1 MEARENMYIIFRK
14 EVSAYFSTPFGF
26 IFMGIFL
33 LFSGIIFT
41 TYNLVGG
48 GGDLNGMFGLF
59 SNISFMIF
67 PVLTIKMFAD
77 ERRNGTESILL
88 TSRLTSAQIVLGKY
102 FAACFLFLVTL
113 AVTGVYVV
121 ILKIYGFPYMSA
133 IVGSYIGFFLLG
145 AAFISVCTF
154 TASLADNPITAA
166 VSSFG
171 ALVGLVMAGA
181 FSRTLEIPVLSQ
193 LLSALALTRQ
203 YDEFIRGIFRPGPVV
218 YFIAF
223 SAVFLCLSVVS
234 IGRRRFV

>member
-1 MEARENMYIIFRK
+1 MYIILKK
-14 EVSAYFSTPFGF
+14 EIAAYFSTPFGF

-33 LFSGIIFT
+33 LLSGVIFT
-41 TYNLVGG
+41 TYNLLGG

-77 ERRNGTESILL
+77 ERRTGVEPLLL
-88 TSRLTSAQIVLGKY
+88 TSRLSSAQIVLGKY
-102 FAACFLFLVTL
+102 FAACFLFLVAL

-121 ILKIYGFPYMSA
+121 MLMIYGFPFMSA

-154 TASLADNPITAA
+154 TASLADNYVTAA

-181 FSRTLEIPVLSQ
+181 FSRSLQIPVISQ
-193 LLSALALTRQ
+193 VLSALALTRQ
-203 YDEFIRGIFRPGPVV
+203 YDEFIRGIFRPGPLV
-218 YFIAF
+218 YFIGF
-223 SAVFLCLSVVS
+223 SAVFLCLSIIS
-234 IGRRRFV
+234 LDRRRFS

>member
-1 MEARENMYIIFRK
+1 
-14 EVSAYFSTPFGF
+14 
-26 IFMGIFL
+26 MGIFL
-33 LFSGIIFT
+33 LLSGVIFT
-41 TYNLVGG
+41 TYNLLGG

-77 ERRNGTESILL
+77 ERRIGVEPLLL
-88 TSRLTSAQIVLGKY
+88 TSRLSSAQIVLGKY
-102 FAACFLFLVTL
+102 FAACFVFLVAL

-121 ILKIYGFPYMSA
+121 MLMIYGFPFISA

-154 TASLADNPITAA
+154 TASLADNYVTAA

-181 FSRTLEIPVLSQ
+181 FSRSLQLPVISQ
-193 LLSALALTRQ
+193 VLSALALTRQ
-203 YDEFIRGIFRPGPVV
+203 YDEFIRGIFRPGPLV
-218 YFIAF
+218 YFIGF
-223 SAVFLCLSVVS
+223 SVVFLCLSIIS
-234 IGRRRFV
+234 LDRRRFS

>member
-1 MEARENMYIIFRK
+1 MYIILKK
-14 EVSAYFSTPFGF
+14 EIAAYFSTPFGF

-33 LFSGIIFT
+33 LLSGVIFT
-41 TYNLVGG
+41 TYNLLGG

-77 ERRNGTESILL
+77 ERRTGVEPLLL
-88 TSRLTSAQIVLGKY
+88 TSRLSGAQIVLGKY
-102 FAACFLFLVTL
+102 FAACFLFLVAL

-121 ILKIYGFPYMSA
+121 MLMIYGFPFMSA

-154 TASLADNPITAA
+154 TASLADNYVTAA

-181 FSRTLEIPVLSQ
+181 FSRSLQIPVISQ
-193 LLSALALTRQ
+193 VLSALALTRQ

-218 YFIAF
+218 YFIGF
-223 SAVFLCLSVVS
+223 SAVFLCLSMIS
-234 IGRRRFV
+234 LDRRRFS